1 MILPRFSRREHA
13 QQNFRFP
20 LCLRVSVVNTL
31 SDSRDYGDS
40 SGSCILLTMSKR
52 DQACS
57 LLRQGNSPSQIAA
70 QMGVRISY
78 VMNYLWSK
86 IGEGELRRS
95 DMAFSLTRNVRKA
108 IEAVVAETK
117 SQSAGRICQE
127 LQKRGIQCSRYDIRM
142 YLEYR
147 RAPVVLGDM
156 YEMVRDI
163 EVRLHRF
170 IKRVFISELGEED
183 WWRGGVPDQIRAEC
197 AALREKDPDPAPE
210 PYNYTHL
217 IALREILDRKWNIL
231 SKYLPAEVAQNKK
244 DFLERLLQLNRIRNN
259 VMHPVRGGM
268 LTEEE
273 FEFVYTLDSDLG
285 PLSTA
290 EEKSALAV
298 SAEPASRPAESPAPE
313 LVSKLAPV
321 EDTPPPQEEAA
332 TAEQAQGEDFIP
344 TIKAG

>member
-1 MILPRFSRREHA
+1 
-13 QQNFRFP
+13 
-20 LCLRVSVVNTL
+20 
-31 SDSRDYGDS
+31 
-40 SGSCILLTMSKR
+40 MSKR

-57 LLRQGNSPSQIAA
+57 LLRQGHSPSQIAA
-70 QMGVRISY
+70 KMGVRTSY

-95 DMAFSLTRNVRKA
+95 DLAFSLKRNVRRA
-108 IEAVVAETK
+108 IEAVVAETG
-117 SQSAGRICQE
+117 SQSAGRICHE
-127 LQKRGIQCSRYDIRM
+127 LQRRGIQCSRYDVRM

-156 YEMVRDI
+156 YEIVRDI

-170 IKRVFISELGEED
+170 IKRVFISEFGEEN
-183 WWRGGVPDQIRAEC
+183 WWRGGVPDHIRAEC
-197 AALREKDPDPAPE
+197 AALREKDPEPAPE

-217 IALREILDRKWNIL
+217 IALREILDRKWSIL
-231 SKYLPAEVAQNKK
+231 SKYLPAEVGQSKK
-244 DFLERLLQLNRIRNN
+244 DLLERLVQLNRIRNN

-285 PLSTA
+285 PLCA
-290 EEKSALAV
+290 PEAKSAPEAK
-298 SAEPASRPAESPAPE
+298 AEPAVRPAESAAPE
-313 LVSKLAPV
+313 LVSKLTPV

-344 TIKAG
+344 TIKAS

>member
-1 MILPRFSRREHA
+1 
-13 QQNFRFP
+13 
-20 LCLRVSVVNTL
+20 
-31 SDSRDYGDS
+31 
-40 SGSCILLTMSKR
+40 MSKR
-52 DQACS
+52 DHACA

-70 QMGVRISY
+70 KMGVRTSY

-86 IGEGELRRS
+86 IGEGDLRRS
-95 DMAFSLTRNVRKA
+95 DIAFSLQRNVRRA
-108 IEAVVAETK
+108 IETVVAETK
-117 SQSAGRICQE
+117 SQSIGRICQE
-127 LQKRGIQCSRYDIRM
+127 LQKRGIQCSRYDVRM

-156 YEMVRDI
+156 YEIVRDI

-170 IKRVFISELGEED
+170 IKRVFVSEFGQED
-183 WWRGGVPDQIRAEC
+183 WWRGGVPDHIRAEC
-197 AALREKDPDPAPE
+197 AALREKDPEPAPE

-217 IALREILDRKWNIL
+217 IALREVLDRKWNVL
-231 SKYLPAEVAQNKK
+231 SKHLPAEVAQNKK
-244 DFLERLLQLNRIRNN
+244 DLLERLLQLNRIRNN

-285 PLSTA
+285 PLSTP
-290 EEKSALAV
+290 EEKSAPEV
-298 SAEPASRPAESPAPE
+298 TPEPAGRPTESAAPE

-332 TAEQAQGEDFIP
+332 TAEQVQGEDFIP